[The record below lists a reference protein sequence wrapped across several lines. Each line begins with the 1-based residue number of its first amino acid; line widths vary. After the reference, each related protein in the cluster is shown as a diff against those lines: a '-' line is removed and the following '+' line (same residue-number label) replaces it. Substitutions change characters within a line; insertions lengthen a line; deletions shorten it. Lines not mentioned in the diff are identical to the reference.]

1 MTKRFLVVVC
11 LLLLSVSAFAAD
23 GRYLVGFKSGVP
35 SGFVNAVN
43 AAGGQVVFEHRI
55 LAIVS
60 GLDDASAASLG
71 KLNGV
76 SEVQADESFTLDVA
90 ASEAE
95 TAFDG
100 PASPTNP
107 ATAVFYSRQW
117 HMRAIGANVAW
128 AAGRLGS
135 PNVKVAILDTG
146 IDKRSSP
153 HADLAGHVNYALGA
167 QFQLDN
173 PACIPVGFPFQP
185 TDDLMFH
192 GTHVAATVSSNAVAA
207 AGVTS
212 MVTLIPVK
220 VLGLTN
226 TPPAVASPGT
236 CTGGSGS
243 LGAVL
248 AGVLYAADIDAD
260 VANMS
265 LGGGFYKMGNGRYV
279 GLISQTFNY
288 AHSKGLLVVVAAGN
302 ESTDLDHDG
311 PLYKTYCGSP
321 NTVCVSAL
329 GPTKATTSL
338 VFENVDSFASYSN
351 YGRSAINVAAPGGT
365 GSGVPANNRQR
376 GYVTAACSRA
386 AISAGL
392 SICGTG
398 TFVVGSNGTSM
409 AAPHVSG
416 LAALIV
422 ENVGK
427 DNPAQVKAILQQS
440 ADDLG
445 QPGTDPIYGKG
456 RINVPAALGLQ

>member
-1 MTKRFLVVVC
+1 MTKRVVVALC
-11 LLLLSVSAFAAD
+11 LLISVSAFAAD
-23 GRYLVGFKSGVP
+23 GRYLVSFNNGVP
-35 SGFVNAVN
+35 SRFVDTVN
-43 AAGGQVVFEHRI
+43 AAGGQVVFQHPV

-71 KLNGV
+71 SIAGV
-76 SEVQADESFTLDVA
+76 TEVQADETFTIDVEA
-90 ASEAE
+90 GESES
-95 TAFDG
+95 AFES

-107 ATAVFYSRQW
+107 AGAFFYSRQW
-117 HMRAIGANVAW
+117 HLNAIGAPAAW

-135 PNVKVAILDTG
+135 PAVKVAILDTG
-146 IDKRSSP
+146 IDRQSSP

-167 QFQLDN
+167 RFQLDN
-173 PACIPVGFPFQP
+173 PLCIPVGFPFQP

-212 MVTLIPVK
+212 MVTLVPVK

-226 TPPAVASPGT
+226 TPPAAASPGT

-265 LGGGFYKMGNGRYV
+265 LGGGFYKMSNGRFV
-279 GLISQTFNY
+279 GLINQTFNY
-288 AHSKGLLVVVAAGN
+288 AHRQGTLVVVAAGN
-302 ESTDLDHDG
+302 ESLDLDHDG
-311 PLYKTYCGSP
+311 PLYKTYCNAP
-321 NTVCVSAL
+321 NVVCVSAL
-329 GPTKATTSL
+329 GPTKATTTL

-365 GSGVPANNRQR
+365 GSGVAANQRQR
-376 GYVTAACSRA
+376 GFVTAACSRA

-392 SICGTG
+392 SVCGTG
-398 TFVVGSNGTSM
+398 TFVIGANGTSM

-427 DNPAQVKAILQQS
+427 DKPSQVKSILQQS

-456 RINVPAALGLQ
+456 RINVPAAIGLQ

>member
-1 MTKRFLVVVC
+1 MTKRLVLALCV
-11 LLLLSVSAFAAD
+11 LISVSAFAAD
-23 GRYLVGFKSGVP
+23 GSHLVSFKNGVP
-35 SGFVNAVN
+35 AGFGDAVN
-43 AAGGQVVFEHRI
+43 AAGGQVVFSHPI

-71 KLNGV
+71 TLGGV
-76 SEVQADESFTLDVA
+76 AEVQADEAFTLDVA
-90 ASEAE
+90 AGESEA
-95 TAFDG
+95 AYDG
-100 PASPTNP
+100 PASPANP
-107 ATAVFYSRQW
+107 ATAFFYSRQW
-117 HMRAIGANVAW
+117 HLWAIGADDAW

-146 IDKRSSP
+146 IDRQASP
-153 HADLAGHVNYALGA
+153 HADLAGRVNYALGA

-173 PACIPVGFPFQP
+173 PLCIPVGFPFQP

-212 MVTLIPVK
+212 GVTLVPVK

-226 TPPAVASPGT
+226 TPPAAPSPGT

-265 LGGGFYKMGNGRYV
+265 LGGGFYKMGNGRFV
-279 GLISQTFNY
+279 GLINKTFNY
-288 AHSKGLLVVVAAGN
+288 AHQQGTVVVVAAGN
-302 ESTDLDHDG
+302 EALDLDHDG
-311 PLYKTYCGSP
+311 PLFKTYCNAP
-321 NTVCVSAL
+321 NVVCVSAL
-329 GPTKATTSL
+329 GPTVATTAN
-338 VFENVDSFASYSN
+338 VFANLDTFAGYSN
-351 YGRSAINVAAPGGT
+351 YGRSSINVAAPGGT
-365 GSGVPANNRQR
+365 GGGARPR

-386 AISAGL
+386 AISGGL

-422 ENVGK
+422 EDIGK
-427 DNPAQVKAILQQS
+427 DKPSQVKAILQQS

-445 QPGTDPIYGKG
+445 QPGTDPYYGKG
-456 RINVPAALGLQ
+456 RINVPAAIGLQ